1 MRFLI
6 LAVVVLGSVCASPAA
21 QAQPQPAAAPSYR
34 GPDLGVQRAAIERL
48 SNLVGQWSGTAN
60 LEFPVQRTIYQSER
74 VERSADGLLL
84 LIHGTGHADAALS
97 GEPAFRAFGV
107 ISYDDGR
114 QIYEMRA
121 YNEGR
126 AVTAEARFL
135 DDGRF
140 QWTMNFSPVIVRY
153 TLTVE
158 GSHWRE
164 IGEMSRDAGATWTR
178 TIEIDLARDEALAR

>member
-1 MRFLI
+1 MRFLLVALMM
-6 LAVVVLGSVCASPAA
+6 LASGCASAAA
-21 QAQPQPAAAPSYR
+21 QTQPQPAAAPSYR
-34 GPDLGVQRAAIERL
+34 GPDLATQRAAIERL
-48 SNLVGQWSGTAN
+48 SSLVGQWSGTAD
-60 LEFPVQRTIYQSER
+60 LEFPVQRTIYQTER

-84 LIHGTGHADAALS
+84 FIHGAGYADAGHS
-97 GEPAFRAFGV
+97 GDPVFRAFGV
-107 ISYDDGR
+107 ISYDDQR

-158 GSHWRE
+158 DSRWRE
-164 IGEMSRDAGATWTR
+164 VGEMSRDAGATWTR
-178 TIEIDLARDEALAR
+178 TIEIDLARAEANAR